1 MTLGIQVDD
10 ASPIPPAP
18 VTTVPGHLPQAAK
31 GSGANDGGALWWDH
45 DDAGGVGAI
54 GFTGFGGFG
63 GVPGAAGPDPPFGLR
78 IIINQSV
85 TGSLPVLIKAGNG
98 QPGGLGGKGGPGG
111 QSGDGGNGDDQQG
124 AAMAGKAAMAGAAD
138 PAVTAARAAIF
149 MELTSLLATAF

>member
-18 VTTVPGHLPQAAK
+18 VRGVPGNLPQAAK

-63 GVPGAAGPDPPFGLR
+63 GVPGDPGPDTPFGLR

-111 QSGDGGNGDDQQG
+111 QGGDGGNGDDEQPPGNGGQG
-124 AAMAGKAAMAGAAD
+124 GNGGSGGPGGDGGKGGN
-138 PAVTAARAAIF
+138 IY
-149 MELTSLLATAF
+149 